1 MANNETGHATNIG
14 NFKLMID
21 ECTSFGPS
29 YNPGNPALTTG
40 NMTILWASGDSAHR
54 NLTDAFQLSKVPI
67 NHRQELF
74 DSAEK
79 IVTRTFNMFK
89 SIASGDRIKEDAKG
103 LANRFRGYG
112 VKVKKQADG
121 TPDPDQVSTSHQG
134 YIDRADTFRQLVTLI
149 GSDANYTPNETDL
162 KLPSLD
168 ALATQM
174 KNANDAIGTILAP
187 VGAARIARDNA
198 LYAPTTGM
206 VDVALSCKN
215 YVKAVFGASS
225 PQAKA
230 VNGIKFSRK

>member
-1 MANNETGHATNIG
+1 MANNETGHAVNIS
-14 NFKLMID
+14 NFKLLID

-29 YNPGNPALTTG
+29 YNPGNPSLTTG
-40 NMTILWASGDSAHR
+40 NMTTLWAGGDSAHR
-54 NLTDAFQLSKVPI
+54 NLTNAFQLSKGPI
-67 NHRQELF
+67 NQRQELF

-79 IVTRTFNMFK
+79 IVTRTLNMFK
-89 SIASGDRIKEDAKG
+89 SSASGNRTKEDAKG
-103 LANRFRGYG
+103 LADRFRGYG
-112 VKVKKQADG
+112 VKVKKQADS

-134 YIDRADTFRQLVTLI
+134 YVDRADTFRQLVTLI
-149 GSDANYTPNETDL
+149 GSDTHYNPNETDL

-168 ALATQM
+168 ALATEM
-174 KNANDAIGTILAP
+174 KNANDALGALLAP

-198 LYAPTTGM
+198 LYAPATGM
-206 VDVALSCKN
+206 VDIALSCKN